1 MKGGYAGLTNV
12 QKCKLR
18 REKLKAKSSKF
29 LNKEKERL
37 AKWRTNMKQDKEYYD
52 KFKDNNKFRK
62 WAAKKN
68 KEKDVIVPV
77 AVNAKVCAQEETS
90 THTPGSA
97 YSCRQTP
104 HQSISRADSHL
115 SKSPHKKAEIIQ
127 RLATKCKHFTIK
139 AQSACSKI
147 VEDLVVVGNIKT
159 RHNTSSYVTH
169 VIILV
174 HCYILLFLFL

>member
-37 AKWRTNMKQDKEYYD
+37 AKWRTNMKQDKECYD
-52 KFKDNNKFRK
+52 KFKENDKFRK

-127 RLATKCKHFTIK
+127 RLATKYKLRINFQQNRGRPRK
-139 AQSACSKI
+139 KLNEEEKI
-147 VEDLVVVGNIKT
+147 WLIE
-159 RHNTSSYVTH
+159 
-169 VIILV
+169 
-174 HCYILLFLFL
+174 FLNRFDIS